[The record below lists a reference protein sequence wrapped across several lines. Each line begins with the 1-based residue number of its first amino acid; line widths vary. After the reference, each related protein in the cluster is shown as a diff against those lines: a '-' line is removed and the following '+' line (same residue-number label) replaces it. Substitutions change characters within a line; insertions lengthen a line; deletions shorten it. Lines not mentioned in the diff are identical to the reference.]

1 MDIDYAK
8 KLLEKTRQ
16 DYNLIA
22 EDFSRTR
29 SQVWE
34 ELKFLENYANENEKI
49 LDLGCG
55 NGRLYELFREKTVD
69 YYGVDFSEGLIEIA
83 RKRYPQFKFQV
94 ADAFNLPFSA
104 DFFDKVFNIAV
115 LHHIPSTELRVQFL
129 KEVKRVLRPGGKII
143 LTVWNLS
150 SFRKFLFFS
159 KYALLK
165 ILRRSRLDFGDAFV
179 PWKKETLR
187 YLHMFSGKELKELAE
202 TAGFAIKEI
211 KILKRPKSKESN
223 ILLIA
228 EKI

>member
-115 LHHIPSTELRVQFL
+115 LQDCI
-129 KEVKRVLRPGGKII
+129 
-143 LTVWNLS
+143 NLS
-150 SFRKFLFFS
+150 
-159 KYALLK
+159 Y
-165 ILRRSRLDFGDAFV
+165 
-179 PWKKETLR
+179 
-187 YLHMFSGKELKELAE
+187 
-202 TAGFAIKEI
+202 
-211 KILKRPKSKESN
+211 KS
-223 ILLIA
+223 
-228 EKI
+228 